1 MNKGATRTDK
11 FMKIAEDLML
21 DLHEEHE
28 ENLELLL
35 CGLIYSQ
42 LAIAN
47 ELKRMND
54 GRDKLTIVNQ

>member
-1 MNKGATRTDK
+1 
-11 FMKIAEDLML
+11 MKIAEDLML